1 MFPDEGVEVTVSPYY
16 GIQACSRVQTGYR
29 QMCLTVS
36 IALRTC
42 NIEQLMRRGNHQ
54 RRRERVKTGQRKP
67 KEEKENRMVNQTST
81 NKRSALISFN

>member
-29 QMCLTVS
+29 QMCLSLSVLS

-67 KEEKENRMVNQTST
+67 KEERK
-81 NKRSALISFN
+81 